1 MGKLLVYLV
10 YADPPLMLHRDH
22 MFNFDLSNGYVV
34 LRIICGLFMLPNAIA
49 KLRNPE
55 PSIAFFESAG
65 FPRPNLF
72 VYFTAT
78 FEIVVGIA
86 LALGIWASYAAWLTT
101 AFMFTAALVDY
112 KVHKT
117 WLWTK
122 GGCEYPLFWG
132 ICALIVALNIAS

>member
-1 MGKLLVYLV
+1 
-10 YADPPLMLHRDH
+10 ML
-22 MFNFDLSNGYVV
+22 NFDLSNGYEV

-55 PSIAFFESAG
+55 PSIAFFEAAG
-65 FPRPNLF
+65 FPRPNFF
-72 VYFTAT
+72 VYLTAS
-78 FEIVVGIA
+78 FEIIIGIA
-86 LALGIWASYAAWLTT
+86 LAIGIWASYAAWLTT

-132 ICALIVALNIAS
+132 ICALIVALNI